1 MIIKAIG
8 ADGIFLDTMDRG
20 SEEFRQKLDMSRKGV
35 VLESELALPVEDIS
49 RHHMSWAQWFYDSP
63 VPGILRNKW
72 IEPRHMQHGISRWTE
87 DKSKE
92 LQTAWMNGRGIR
104 SGKMFL
110 ANGLAGLPVI
120 LIYLKQCMES
130 STTSQKCSHRISGNL

>member
-63 VPGILRNKW
+63 R
-72 IEPRHMQHGISRWTE
+72 
-87 DKSKE
+87 
-92 LQTAWMNGRGIR
+92 AWN
-104 SGKMFL
+104 
-110 ANGLAGLPVI
+110 
-120 LIYLKQCMES
+120 Y
-130 STTSQKCSHRISGNL
+130 T